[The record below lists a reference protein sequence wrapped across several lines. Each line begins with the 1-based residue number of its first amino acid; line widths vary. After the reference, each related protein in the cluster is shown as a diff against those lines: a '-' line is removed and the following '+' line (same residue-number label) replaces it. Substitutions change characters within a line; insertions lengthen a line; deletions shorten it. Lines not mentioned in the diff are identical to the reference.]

1 MKINYV
7 DTSKLDVCYELEK
20 SYNVILNEYLSF
32 NFNFIENKSRDEN
45 YKLFE
50 YGHKAGLYMAKM
62 RDTGINWKNANFSTY
77 KKSHSW
83 YGMKVNNQNVWEGV
97 LLTTKGKKK
106 ILKNTP
112 LGDEFFKSTIDLL
125 KIYSEVSSVM
135 IAKLPSGRKLPA
147 HRGDKSIK
155 RIHLGLVV
163 PEGDISFRVRGEDKK
178 WKEGKCLAF
187 NDFYEHEAWNNTD
200 QDRINLIVD
209 VVR

>member
-7 DTSKLDVCYELEK
+7 DTSKLNVCHALEK
-20 SYNVILNEYLSF
+20 NYNVILNDYLSF
-32 NFNFIENKSRDEN
+32 NFNFIENKGRDEN
-45 YKLFE
+45 YKFFE
-50 YGHKAGLYMAKM
+50 YGHKAALYMAKM
-62 RDTGINWKNANFSTY
+62 RDTGINWNEANFGTY
-77 KKSHSW
+77 KRTNSW
-83 YGMKVNNQNVWEGV
+83 YGIQVNNQNVWEGV

-106 ILKNTP
+106 TLKNTP
-112 LGDEFFKSTIDLL
+112 IGDEFFKSTIELL
-125 KIYSEVSSVM
+125 KIYPEVTSIMV
-135 IAKLPSGRKLPA
+135 AKLTSGRKLPA

-178 WKEGKCLAF
+178 WEEGKCLAF
-187 NDFYEHEAWNNTD
+187 NDFYEHEALNNTN